1 MTHTD
6 TGHSQKIHKCKWV
19 FQMHRGGCRTRGT
32 AHQQARW
39 FMRGRVGAALIPG
52 KHLKVD
58 LLILR

>member
-1 MTHTD
+1 
-6 TGHSQKIHKCKWV
+6 
-19 FQMHRGGCRTRGT
+19 MHRGGCRTRGT

-58 LLILR
+58 LLILG